1 MKRSFERD
9 RRQSSSRRQ
18 RCTVIITADSTC
30 AMTLA
35 IATPSAAMWHFMTK
49 NRFSITFSMPDI
61 VRYSSGLFVSPAA
74 LSTPLPKLY
83 TAIAGM
89 PSAYMLKYSTAPSSS
104 SSFVRSSTNM
114 SLAKTQ
120 HIRHSSTPAAAQMMK
135 EVWMFFSVL
144 SLSSAPSER
153 ATSTFTPLPSPIKK
167 PVKSVTSCVVE
178 PTAPSAR

>member
-1 MKRSFERD
+1 
-9 RRQSSSRRQ
+9 
-18 RCTVIITADSTC
+18 
-30 AMTLA
+30 MTLA

-49 NRFSITFSMPDI
+49 NRLSITFSMPDI

-114 SLAKTQ
+114 SLAKTR

-178 PTAPSAR
+178 PTAPSAL